1 MTTAPATAST
11 TLADSLAAGAIALA
25 ELGWLVFP
33 LHSLRQRAEDDGR
46 LVCTCGDANCASP
59 GKHPAHAYKAAIERA
74 TADVDT
80 VKRWWKD
87 RSKPR
92 NVGVRTGR
100 ASNILI
106 IDVDAG
112 GAAGLAELERR
123 HGPLPETLEAA
134 TPTGGRHLV
143 FRYPAEGVVRSS
155 REQLGPRINVIGEG
169 DYVVAPP
176 SLHRTGSTYTWVQ
189 RPVADLPAAILA
201 LLAPEPTP
209 EPARPAADL
218 LGGDAPVRPD
228 ATVQVEWGGN
238 PYAAATG
245 RVTGDDVRPALES
258 LATVL
263 AREELDPDAVIEAV
277 LRANA
282 LHCTPALVRG
292 EAEKVAH
299 LALAADHERRVVLNR
314 NPRSKKID
322 PATAEGQAVAAKERR
337 EERAA
342 GSRAPHISALRAWV
356 STWFG
361 VVDFDEHRAE
371 LRLTWTETGA
381 VITLPVFGTPA
392 EVERVLL
399 RYTGSIESFAARAHE
414 KANGRQLLRI
424 LKDLSR
430 VAPARRREDNDGAP
444 IQLVRAILAMKVWV
458 QTQDERGETKRYPK
472 MLSTQE
478 GFYGDEGVGIVR
490 VRGVKMLIVHIPGL
504 ASGAFRSN
512 AEFRGST
519 GRELLE
525 LYRMAP
531 GYVGVRRP
539 REASRVVDTDF
550 HAIELDKFAAIVGS
564 NSEAVE
570 TVEFDSF
577 PHSRNG
583 EDSRFPSEDSGDSVR
598 ELPFPHDSRTPA
610 DDWPPPNAVR
620 ECGNVEGTHVP
631 AANTP
636 FRSGIED
643 VF

>member
-1 MTTAPATAST
+1 MTTSSDTARE
-11 TLADSLAAGAIALA
+11 LADALAAGAVALA

-33 LHSLRQRAEDDGR
+33 LHSLRTRADDDGR
-46 LVCTCGDANCASP
+46 LVCTCGDNDCKSP
-59 GKHPAHAYKAAIERA
+59 GKHPAMAYKAAIERA
-74 TADVDT
+74 TSDVDI

-87 RSKPR
+87 RTKPR
-92 NVGVRTGR
+92 NVGVRCGR
-100 ASNILI
+100 ASGILVV
-106 IDVDAG
+106 DVDAG

-123 HGPLPETLEAA
+123 HGPLPETLESL

-143 FRYPAEGVVRSS
+143 YRYPAEGVVRSS

-189 RPVADLPAAILA
+189 RPVADLPASILAILV
-201 LLAPEPTP
+201 PEPT
-209 EPARPAADL
+209 AAASRPAADL
-218 LGGDAPVRPD
+218 LSGEPAPRSESP
-228 ATVQVEWGGN
+228 VQVEWGGN

-245 RVTGDDVRPALES
+245 RVTSDDVRPALEA
-258 LATVL
+258 LATIL

-277 LRANA
+277 IRANDLHCSPALLRA
-282 LHCTPALVRG
+282 
-292 EAEKVAH
+292 EAEKIAH
-299 LALAADHERRVVLNR
+299 VALAADHERRVVLNR
-314 NPRSKKID
+314 NPRSKQID
-322 PATAEGQAVAAKERR
+322 ISTAEGQAVAAKERR
-337 EERAA
+337 EERSA
-342 GSRAPHISALRAWV
+342 GSRAPHVSALRAWV

-381 VITLPVFGTPA
+381 VITLPVFGTPS

-399 RYTGSIESFAARAHE
+399 RYTGSLESFAARAHE
-414 KANGRQLLRI
+414 KANAKQFLRV

-458 QTQDERGETKRYPK
+458 QTQEEKGETKRYPK

-525 LYRMAP
+525 LYRLAP

-550 HAIELDKFAAIVGS
+550 HAIELDKFAAIVGT

-570 TVEFDSF
+570 TVEFDSL
-577 PHSRNG
+577 PHSLNG
-583 EDSRFPSEDSGDSVR
+583 ENSRFPSEESSDSVR

-610 DDWPPPNAVR
+610 GDWPPPDDVR

-631 AANTP
+631 AEKSP
-636 FRSGIED
+636 FRSVIDE